1 MTDKHHHK
9 GTKITLRNTKLFLP
23 FFVFLCVIFV
33 PLW

>member
-1 MTDKHHHK
+1 MERNHK
-9 GTKITLRNTKLFLP
+9 DTKITQRTTKNSLR